1 MTQRPIVPLVLA
13 VALFGAII
21 YIMRLN
27 AEVTTLR
34 QDTAGRPA
42 AVETPRQRVSSSP
55 RTFTDEQRQAMLS
68 ALRSEEGPVRKVWF
82 VVDQTKSE
90 PATFVK
96 TLEGVFREE

>member
-42 AVETPRQRVSSSP
+42 AAET
-55 RTFTDEQRQAMLS
+55 D
-68 ALRSEEGPVRKVWF
+68 RKS
-82 VVDQTKSE
+82 VV
-90 PATFVK
+90 
-96 TLEGVFREE
+96 

>member
-27 AEVTTLR
+27 SEVTTLR

-42 AVETPRQRVSSSP
+42 AAETPRQRVSSGP
-55 RTFTDEQRQAMLS
+55 RTFTDEQR
-68 ALRSEEGPVRKVWF
+68 
-82 VVDQTKSE
+82 
-90 PATFVK
+90 
-96 TLEGVFREE
+96 